1 MKIGDVCRR
10 GAVSIANT
18 AGLTEAARLMRDHH
32 VGFLIVHQSDDEL
45 RRPIGVLTDRDLV
58 IEVMAKQVDPEVLK
72 VEDVMTRQPL
82 VATETEEVGD
92 LLQAMR
98 LGGVRRVPVVDV
110 RGALIGVIAID
121 DVFDLITSFMCDI
134 TGSIK
139 HEQRMERRARV
150 G

>member
-18 AGLTEAARLMRDHH
+18 ESITEAARLMRQHH
-32 VGFLIVHQSDDEL
+32 VGFLIVHQLGDDL

-58 IEVMAKQVDPEVLK
+58 VEVMAKRIDPEALRVDDL
-72 VEDVMTRQPL
+72 MTRQPL
-82 VATETEEVGD
+82 VAMESEGLSD
-92 LLQAMR
+92 LLQAMH
-98 LGGVRRVPVVDV
+98 LAGIRRVPVVDV
-110 RGALIGVIAID
+110 RGALAGVIAID
-121 DVFDLITSFMCDI
+121 DVFDLVTTFMCDI

-139 HEQRMERRARV
+139 HEQRVERRVRA